1 MILWVFGT
9 VQQPTSSS
17 EIIVLPPLTPS
28 LIVDAALQ
36 DITQVTRVLPPAQTI
51 LFRLA
56 GVQTL
61 AHDPNKALATLRRLE
76 CTSEVQAARD
86 LATLIIQAED
96 SLGEGAC
103 YNPEFAVVAIAV
115 AEMKI
120 RVPLPR
126 EWVLIRVR
134 GKFETDD
141 LKGAEEA
148 LVGIPAETCD
158 AEILLW
164 KGKARLFR
172 DYYLEAAD
180 LFKVRLLQGG
190 LLIRGRKL
198 LRLIRLRKMRS
209 RILNWRLRSRPRQRR
224 TSMPLD
230 LVTRTKQSAF

>member
-1 MILWVFGT
+1 MRLLTLLPCGI
-9 VQQPTSSS
+9 VQQPTYSW
-17 EIIVLPPLTPS
+17 ETIVYSPCTS
-28 LIVDAALQ
+28 FLIEDAALH

-61 AHDPNKALATLRRLE
+61 AHDPNKALSTLRRLE
-76 CTSEVQAARD
+76 LTPEVQAARD

-120 RVPLPR
+120 RVPLPK

-141 LKGAEEA
+141 LKGAEDA
-148 LVGIPAETCD
+148 LSAIPKEQCD
-158 AEILLW
+158 AEIILW

-172 DYYLEAAD
+172 DYYIEAAD
-180 LFKVRLLQGG
+180 LFKVSLLLGTFNSHFC
-190 LLIRGRKL
+190 RKL
-198 LRLIRLRKMRS
+198 QQLIQMQKMLLHT
-209 RILNWRLRSRPRQRR
+209 LN
-224 TSMPLD
+224 
-230 LVTRTKQSAF
+230 

>member
-1 MILWVFGT
+1 MHRLTLLLCGIVL
-9 VQQPTSSS
+9 QPTYSW
-17 EIIVLPPLTPS
+17 EIIVYPPFS
-28 LIVDAALQ
+28 SFLIEDAALR

-61 AHDPNKALATLRRLE
+61 AHDPNKALSTLRRLE
-76 CTSEVQAARD
+76 LTPEVQAARD

-120 RVPLPR
+120 RVPLPK
-126 EWVLIRVR
+126 EWVVIRVR

-148 LVGIPAETCD
+148 LSLIPKEQCG
-158 AEILLW
+158 AEIILW

-172 DYYLEAAD
+172 DCYLEAAD
-180 LFKVRLLQGG
+180 LFKVSFLLG
-190 LLIRGRKL
+190 IFRSPFCRKL
-198 LRLIRLRKMRS
+198 RQLIQMQKMWLHT
-209 RILNWRLRSRPRQRR
+209 LN
-224 TSMPLD
+224 
-230 LVTRTKQSAF
+230 

>member
-1 MILWVFGT
+1 MRLLTLLPCGI
-9 VQQPTSSS
+9 VQQPTYSW
-17 EIIVLPPLTPS
+17 ETIVYSPCTS
-28 LIVDAALQ
+28 FLIEDAALH

-61 AHDPNKALATLRRLE
+61 AHDPNKALSTLRRLE
-76 CTSEVQAARD
+76 LTPEVQAARD

-120 RVPLPR
+120 RVPLPK
-126 EWVLIRVR
+126 EWVVIRVR

-141 LKGAEEA
+141 LKGAEDA
-148 LVGIPAETCD
+148 LSAIPKEQCD
-158 AEILLW
+158 AEIILW

-172 DYYLEAAD
+172 DFYIEAAD
-180 LFKVRLLQGG
+180 LFKVSLLLGTFNS
-190 LLIRGRKL
+190 RFCRKL
-198 LRLIRLRKMRS
+198 QQLIQMQKMLLHT
-209 RILNWRLRSRPRQRR
+209 LN
-224 TSMPLD
+224 
-230 LVTRTKQSAF
+230 

>member
-1 MILWVFGT
+1 M
-9 VQQPTSSS
+9 S
-17 EIIVLPPLTPS
+17 
-28 LIVDAALQ
+28 
-36 DITQVTRVLPPAQTI
+36 
-51 LFRLA
+51 
-56 GVQTL
+56 
-61 AHDPNKALATLRRLE
+61 TLRRLE
-76 CTSEVQAARD
+76 RNPEVIAARD

-103 YNPEFAVVAIAV
+103 YNPEFAVVAITV

-126 EWVLIRVR
+126 EWILIRVR

-148 LVGIPAETCD
+148 LAKIPEDAVD

-180 LFKVRLLQGG
+180 LFQVY
-190 LLIRGRKL
+190 
-198 LRLIRLRKMRS
+198 S
-209 RILNWRLRSRPRQRR
+209 
-224 TSMPLD
+224 
-230 LVTRTKQSAF
+230 VF

>member
-1 MILWVFGT
+1 VVEYAPNDPLALWNR
-9 VQQPTSSS
+9 SAAY
-17 EIIVLPPLTPS
+17 VLLGDYRTPPSKPS
-28 LIVDAALQ
+28 LIEDSALR
-36 DITQVTRVLPPAQTI
+36 DITQVTRILPPAQTI

-61 AHDPNKALATLRRLE
+61 AHEPNKALSTLRRLE
-76 CTSEVQAARD
+76 RTPEVQAARD

-120 RVPLPR
+120 RVPLPQ

-148 LVGIPAETCD
+148 LVTIPADKCD

-180 LFKVRLLQGG
+180 LFKVVF
-190 LLIRGRKL
+190 
-198 LRLIRLRKMRS
+198 S
-209 RILNWRLRSRPRQRR
+209 C
-224 TSMPLD
+224 
-230 LVTRTKQSAF
+230 

>member
-1 MILWVFGT
+1 ML
-9 VQQPTSSS
+9 
-17 EIIVLPPLTPS
+17 LT
-28 LIVDAALQ
+28 IDAALR
-36 DITQVTRVLPPAQTI
+36 DITHVSRVLPPSQAI

-56 GVQTL
+56 GIQTL
-61 AHDPNKALATLRRLE
+61 AHEPHKALSTLRRLE
-76 CTSEVQAARD
+76 RNPEVIAARD

-103 YNPEFAVVAIAV
+103 YNPEFAVVAITV

-126 EWVLIRVR
+126 EWILIRVR

-148 LVGIPAETCD
+148 LAKIPEDAVD

-180 LFKVRLLQGG
+180 IFKVY
-190 LLIRGRKL
+190 
-198 LRLIRLRKMRS
+198 S
-209 RILNWRLRSRPRQRR
+209 
-224 TSMPLD
+224 
-230 LVTRTKQSAF
+230 VF